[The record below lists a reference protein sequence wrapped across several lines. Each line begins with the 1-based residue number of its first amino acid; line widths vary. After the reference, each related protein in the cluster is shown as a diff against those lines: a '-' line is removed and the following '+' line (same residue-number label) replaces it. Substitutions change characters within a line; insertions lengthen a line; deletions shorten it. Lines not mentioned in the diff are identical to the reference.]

1 MTEILVQTTSA
12 YPVLVGHGLLKEA
25 GVLLK
30 SYLKGETLCIV
41 SDDKVN
47 ALYGDLLENKLRQA
61 GYHTVR
67 FVFPAGEG
75 SKNGNTYLELL
86 SFLAQNGLSR
96 SDGIVALG
104 GGVAG
109 DLAGFAAATY
119 LRGVPF
125 AQIPTSLLAMVD
137 SSVGGK
143 TAIDLPQGKNL
154 VGAFYQP
161 KVVLCDIDLLETLPR
176 TAFLDGCAEVIKY
189 GVIGNKPLFDLLA
202 TEGPE
207 FDREEVIACC
217 IRQKADVVAG
227 DETDNGLR
235 QLLNL
240 GHTIGHAIERCSD
253 LAWSHGRAVAA
264 GMAIVVRSAVKA
276 GFCSAAD
283 AVRLEAVLRKF
294 DLPVQCEFSA
304 AQLAVAALSDKKRRG
319 GSLTLVMPFGI
330 GDTRLHPIPVTEL
343 EAFLEGGLQL

>member
-319 GSLTLVMPFGI
+319 GSLTLVMPFCI

>member
-202 TEGPE
+202 MEGPA

>member
-47 ALYGDLLENKLRQA
+47 ALHGDLLENKLRQA
-61 GYHTVR
+61 GYHTIR
-67 FVFPAGEG
+67 FVFPAGEN

-202 TEGPE
+202 MEGPA